1 MPFPLSKT
9 LPFPSKEG
17 CLPPERPKAPCHF
30 LGDFWVHPLDHL
42 QPASPSKHQV
52 FIIFGQQPKWES
64 LCHLFKSVQSF
75 SHVQLFVTP
84 WTVHH
89 QLPEFTQTHVHQV
102 GDAIQTSHPLLP
114 PSPSAFNFFQHQ
126 ELFQSV
132 SSSHQVAKVLVFQ
145 LQHQSFQ

>member
-102 GDAIQTSHPLLP
+102 GDAIQTSHPLSS
-114 PSPSAFNFFQHQ
+114 PSPPTSIFPSIRVLSNESALHIRWPKDW
-126 ELFQSV
+126 S
-132 SSSHQVAKVLVFQ
+132 
-145 LQHQSFQ
+145 